1 MQENKINTVGEF
13 VVMLR
18 RVRGC
23 TQIELADKLAHV
35 VGLSQPEL
43 SALENNN
50 RSLDAGQ
57 MEHLLNALQA
67 TEDSARRL
75 RKLASERVLR

>member
-1 MQENKINTVGEF
+1 MENKIDTVGEF

-18 RVRGC
+18 RLRGF
-23 TQIELADKLAHV
+23 TQIELAEKLAHV

-43 SALENNN
+43 SALGNNN

-57 MEHLLNALQA
+57 MEHLINVLQA
-67 TEDSARRL
+67 TEESARRL
-75 RKLASERVLR
+75 RKLASQRVLR